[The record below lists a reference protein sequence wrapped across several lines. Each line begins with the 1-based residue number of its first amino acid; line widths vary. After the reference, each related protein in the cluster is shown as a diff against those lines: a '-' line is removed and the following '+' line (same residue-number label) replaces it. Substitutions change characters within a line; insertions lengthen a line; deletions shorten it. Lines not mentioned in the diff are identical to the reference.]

1 MTPAGVV
8 TLVVIAA
15 FIWGGFA
22 LILATAIRKERE
34 KA

>member
-8 TLVVIAA
+8 TLVVIAG